1 MTVLSRGATGRRSSR
16 RPSWLLL
23 TALLVLA
30 LGASSVLVFTNRVDL
45 LRLAVIL
52 ALWASIIAAFV
63 SLSYRREADVD
74 KARARDL
81 QRVYDLQL
89 DREISARREYEL
101 SVESRLRH
109 ELASELQA
117 QAADDVAALRAELA
131 ALRTSLE
138 ILFDTELDQRP
149 ALETDGAHRG
159 YSSWP
164 QDWSDAEDTA
174 AERVSRNRVI
184 AVREPVRQR
193 AAANLAEET
202 AIIDVPEE
210 PLPLRPAVGDHAPA
224 GLAPA
229 TEYEAGRDD
238 DPRRRT
244 AASDWHNWPTEPT
257 VKTTEWGADEQRW
270 LPSGQDGDPT
280 EAGDAEPGELDE
292 TDSGSASPM
301 RRRRTLPSTDDD
313 EQVVGLDTE
322 AVLSTTAQAGARH
335 RTADSSSVSEGTE
348 STGQSVA
355 ELLARLQ
362 AESGGTAGRRRRRR
376 A

>member
-30 LGASSVLVFTNRVDL
+30 IGASSALVFTNRVDL

-117 QAADDVAALRAELA
+117 QAADEVAALRAELA

-159 YSSWP
+159 YSSWS
-164 QDWSDAEDTA
+164 QEWSGVEDTA
-174 AERVSRNRVI
+174 ADRFSRHRVMS
-184 AVREPVRQR
+184 VREPVRQR

-210 PLPLRPAVGDHAPA
+210 PLPLRPAVSDNSAA
-224 GLAPA
+224 GIVPMV
-229 TEYEAGRDD
+229 EYEAGHDE
-238 DPRRRT
+238 DPRRRDPV
-244 AASDWHNWPTEPT
+244 SDWHNWPTEPT
-257 VKTTEWGADEQRW
+257 AKTTDWGDEEEHW
-270 LPSGQDGDPT
+270 PPPGPVSGGT
-280 EAGDAEPGELDE
+280 EAEAGELGEPEENDAR
-292 TDSGSASPM
+292 SGYPES
-301 RRRRTLPSTDDD
+301 RRRARYATADHDHAA
-313 EQVVGLDTE
+313 VLDTA
-322 AVLSTTAQAGARH
+322 AVLSTTVETAARH
-335 RTADSSSVSEGTE
+335 RTAESSSASEGTE
-348 STGQSVA
+348 SAGQSVA
-355 ELLARLQ
+355 DLLARLQ
-362 AESGGTAGRRRRRR
+362 AESGGTTRRRRHRR